1 MTSLPRSGSQSN
13 AQGGADTSG
22 PQSCYPA
29 EIETLRE
36 MLDSNQAVL
45 ASLEAGAMDTEA
57 SPESVAGAKRL
68 TARRIEALRTAIEA
82 LGGAL

>member
-36 MLDSNQAVL
+36 MLREERERLDVSERGIAEGRAIAGYLWNKDQA
-45 ASLEAGAMDTEA
+45 G
-57 SPESVAGAKRL
+57 
-68 TARRIEALRTAIEA
+68 RRIEALRTAIEA